1 MMEAGRAWQV
11 ILWTENCN
19 HAGAGRVKMNWDHW
33 NWMTTVI
40 HFFYNME
47 NFLSVCLFFFLMNT
61 DQLFRRLS
69 LNLVCQMF
77 PRDKTSVIHFWH
89 QLYKSDALFALQH
102 MTSGC
107 LTVCDAHVESLVKIV
122 SAKILHHRV
131 ATFPFIMDKDL
142 VETCKS
148 NFHPLVLTSVIDS
161 CLHQLLP
168 WWLSMGELWH

>member
-1 MMEAGRAWQV
+1 MQGLGGLRWTGTTGTEWQ
-11 ILWTENCN
+11 
-19 HAGAGRVKMNWDHW
+19 
-33 NWMTTVI
+33 
-40 HFFYNME
+40 
-47 NFLSVCLFFFLMNT
+47 LSFTSSIIWKIFSVFVFFFFLMNT